1 VDPKA
6 RAIIR
11 EWKQH
16 LAQMRQRGQLK
27 RQLARL
33 RLTTAELAEMVIRKG
48 RRP

>member
-11 EWKQH
+11 EMKRH

-33 RLTTAELAEMVIRKG
+33 RLTTAETVIWKD
-48 RRP
+48 RRG

>member
-1 VDPKA
+1 MDPQA

-11 EWKQH
+11 EMKRH

-33 RLTTAELAEMVIRKG
+33 RLTTAEAVIRKG
-48 RRP
+48 RRA